1 MARHN
6 TAVTKRTKF
15 CLISISN
22 SHNIGCR
29 ILCSWLKHHGF
40 DTHLIFL
47 SDIIQNDI
55 IPPSDQDLQLMFDLL
70 IKQIK
75 PDVVGI
81 SVSCSSLLDIS
92 KRTTEVVRQAMPNVK
107 VLWGGIHAIL
117 LPESCIDVADF
128 VCVGEGEGP
137 LLQLATAL
145 EEGTDTTKI
154 EGVWARQDGQVYQNP
169 AAYVI
174 DDLDTLTFPD
184 YDNDKK
190 YFIYKGHLKVQDPF
204 QEEAMSLF
212 VLTSRGCP
220 FHCTFCAA
228 PIFLK
233 EQVTGKVKGN
243 TVRQRSVEDVMEE
256 LEYVRECTPSFE
268 HLTVN
273 FADDVFVLD
282 QVWVNQF
289 VKSYSTRFKNPFWCY
304 FHPNTVR
311 DEIVAEFKGVGMR
324 YINMGVQNGSERVRK
339 DLFDRTDT
347 NKIVKRA
354 VEIIQKHGIGCM
366 MDIIVDNPF
375 DTEDDKR
382 LSLDFFLS
390 LPRPFK
396 LNYLSMIYFPSVRFT
411 EIALKAGFITED
423 HIEMKAK
430 KTFYQMNFSF
440 DWSGRK
446 PSEKFWTALY
456 HMSGKEF
463 ISRSFLK
470 SLSKNEWLKKHPEPI
485 VMMAKAA
492 SQIAFLEA
500 RVKIFANRLASG
512 QVKWSQITY
521 AFHKYARAGIP
532 YE

>member
-1 MARHN
+1 MALQK
-6 TAVTKRTKF
+6 TEVTKRTKF
-15 CLISISN
+15 CLVSISN
-22 SHNIGCR
+22 SHNIGAR
-29 ILCSWLKHHGF
+29 ILCSWLRHHGF
-40 DTHLIFL
+40 ETSMIFL

-55 IPPSDQDLQLMFDLL
+55 IPPSEQDLQLMFDLL
-70 IKQIK
+70 IKEIK

-92 KRTTEVVRQAMPNVK
+92 KRTTEVIRQALPNTK

-117 LPESCIDVADF
+117 LPESCIDIADY
-128 VCVGEGEGP
+128 VCVGEGEEP
-137 LLQLATAL
+137 LIALANAI
-145 EEGTDTTKI
+145 EDNTDTTQI
-154 EGVWARQDGQVYQNP
+154 DGLWARVDGQVYQNG
-169 AAYVI
+169 AKRVV
-174 DDLDTLTFPD
+174 DELDTLTYPD
-184 YDNDKK
+184 YTNDKK
-190 YFIYKGHLKVQDPF
+190 YFIYKGKLKSQDPF

-243 TVRQRSVEDVMEE
+243 TVRQRSVEDVMQE
-256 LEYVRECTPSFE
+256 LEYVKSCTPLFE
-268 HLTVN
+268 HLTIN

-282 QVWVNQF
+282 KAWVNQF
-289 VKSYSTRFKNPFWCY
+289 VQEYSKRFGNPFWCY

-311 DEIVAEFKGVGMR
+311 EEIVEEFKGVGMR
-324 YINMGVQNGSERVRK
+324 YINMGVQNGSERIRK
-339 DLFDRTDT
+339 DIFDRTDT

-375 DTEDDKR
+375 DTEDDKQIA
-382 LSLDFFLS
+382 LEFFLS

-411 EIALKAGFITED
+411 ELALKAGFITED

-440 DWSGRK
+440 DWTGRK
-446 PSEKFWTALY
+446 PSEKFWTAIF
-456 HMSGKEF
+456 HMTGKGF
-463 ISRSFLK
+463 ISHAFLR
-470 SLSKNEWLKKHPEPI
+470 SLSRNEWLKKHPEP
-485 VMMAKAA
+485 VVVMAKAA
-492 SQIAFLEA
+492 SQFLFLEQRA
-500 RVKIFANRLASG
+500 ELFWKRLMKG
-512 QVKWSQITY
+512 DVKWSQITY

>member
-1 MARHN
+1 MALHS

-15 CLISISN
+15 CLISIAN

-29 ILCSWLKHHGF
+29 ILCSWLKNHGY
-40 DTHLIFL
+40 DTHMIFL

-55 IPPSDQDLQLMFDLL
+55 IPPSDQDLQIMFDLL
-70 IKQIK
+70 VKEIK

-92 KRTTEVVRQAMPNVK
+92 KRTTEVVRQALPNTK
-107 VLWGGIHAIL
+107 VLWGGIHPIL
-117 LPESCIDVADF
+117 LPESCIDFADY

-137 LLQLATAL
+137 IIELANAI
-145 EEGTDTTKI
+145 ENGTDTTHI
-154 EGVWARQDGQVYQNP
+154 QGMWARVDGQITQNH

-174 DDLDTLTFPD
+174 DDLDSLTFPD
-184 YDNDKK
+184 YDNERK
-190 YFIYKGHLKVQDPF
+190 YFIYKGKLKVQDPF

-243 TVRQRSVEDVMEE
+243 TVRQRSVEDVMQE
-256 LEYVRECTPSFE
+256 LAYVQSRTPLFE
-268 HLTVN
+268 HLTIN

-282 QVWVNQF
+282 KKWVNQF
-289 VKSYSTRFKNPFWCY
+289 VHEYSERFGNPFWCY

-311 DEIVAEFKGVGMR
+311 EEIVEEFKGVGMR
-324 YINMGVQNGSERVRK
+324 YINMGLQNGSERIRK
-339 DLFDRTDT
+339 DIFDRTDT
-347 NKIVKRA
+347 DKIVKRA

-366 MDIIVDNPF
+366 MDVIVDNPF
-375 DTEDDKR
+375 DTEDDKKK
-382 LSLDFFLS
+382 SLDFFLS

-411 EIALKAGFITED
+411 ELALRAGFITPD
-423 HIEMKAK
+423 HIEMHAK

-446 PSEKFWTALY
+446 PSEKFWTALF
-456 HMSGKEF
+456 HMSGKNF
-463 ISRSFLK
+463 VPRWFLR
-470 SLSKNEWLKKHPEPI
+470 SLSHSEWLKKHPEP
-485 VMMAKAA
+485 VVAMAKGA
-492 SQIAFLEA
+492 SQLAFLFSRA
-500 RVKIFANRLASG
+500 DVFLNRLKRG
-512 QVKWSQITY
+512 EVKWAQITY